1 MRSLSRHRREIM
13 RLLEGINEASALR
26 LRQSCCGCVGF
37 EIGQG
42 RFVTGGISCQGTVN
56 GARPQISA
64 SRRLVCLL
72 LKSRRTAPRMARMS
86 RPTLENGER
95 IHLVDAK
102 GRHYALTLKAG
113 DVYQLSGHKITHDDL
128 IGKPDGSIVTLSGDR
143 PMLALRPTFGEYV
156 LKMPRGAQVLY
167 PKDLALIPMWA
178 DVYPGARVFEAGT
191 GSGALTMALLRAVG
205 SRGLVVTYEA
215 REDFARTA
223 RQNIERYMGATPNL
237 LAFRNNAYE
246 GIQLLEDGAPFD
258 RLVLDLPEPWQ
269 VVPHAAQVL
278 RSGGIYLSFVPTVP
292 QVQQTVA
299 ALQGTAVFTMIET
312 FETLLRTWSIQGR
325 SVRPDHRMVAHSGFI
340 TVARKVEP
348 GFWSHGRNRPSL
360 LEDGTATDDDRK
372 DAPE

>member
-1 MRSLSRHRREIM
+1 
-13 RLLEGINEASALR
+13 
-26 LRQSCCGCVGF
+26 
-37 EIGQG
+37 
-42 RFVTGGISCQGTVN
+42 
-56 GARPQISA
+56 
-64 SRRLVCLL
+64 
-72 LKSRRTAPRMARMS
+72 MARMFQ
-86 RPTLENGER
+86 PTLQNGER
-95 IHLVDAK
+95 VHLVDAK

-113 DVYQLSGHKITHDDL
+113 DVYQLSGHKITHDEL
-128 IGKPDGSIVTLSGDR
+128 IGRPDGSIVTLSGAKS
-143 PMLALRPTFGEYV
+143 MLVLRPTFGDYV

-205 SRGLVVTYEA
+205 PRGLVVTYEA
-215 REDFARTA
+215 RDDFARTA
-223 RQNIERYMGATPNL
+223 ALNIERYLGTVPNL
-237 LAFRNNAYE
+237 RACRSNAYE
-246 GIQLLEDGAPFD
+246 GIDLLEDGLPFD

-269 VVPHAAQVL
+269 VVPYAAQVL

-299 ALQGTAVFTMIET
+299 ALQAGAVFTMIET

-348 GFWSHGRNRPSL
+348 GFWSHGRSSSSSSDDL
-360 LEDGTATDDDRK
+360 AVHDEDGK
-372 DAPE
+372 DAPA

>member
-1 MRSLSRHRREIM
+1 
-13 RLLEGINEASALR
+13 
-26 LRQSCCGCVGF
+26 
-37 EIGQG
+37 
-42 RFVTGGISCQGTVN
+42 
-56 GARPQISA
+56 
-64 SRRLVCLL
+64 
-72 LKSRRTAPRMARMS
+72 MS
-86 RPTLENGER
+86 PATLENGER
-95 IHLVDAK
+95 IHLVDGK

-128 IGKPDGSIVTLSGDR
+128 IGKADGSIVTLSGGKS
-143 PMLALRPTFGEYV
+143 MLALRPTFGDYV

-205 SRGLVVTYEA
+205 LRGLVVTYEA

-223 RQNIERYMGATPNL
+223 AQNIERYMGAVPNL

-246 GIQLLEDGAPFD
+246 GIHLLEDGVPFD

-269 VVPHAAQVL
+269 VVPHAARVL

-299 ALQGTAVFTMIET
+299 ALQGAAVFAMIET
-312 FETLLRTWSIQGR
+312 FETLLRTWSVQGR

-348 GFWSHGRNRPSL
+348 GFWSHGRAVPTAPEPIGEGE
-360 LEDGTATDDDRK
+360 EDGK
-372 DAPE
+372 DMPE